1 MAEFTNFTNDTL
13 PVRPVAPAQNMTT
26 PVIENVQTDTMQ
38 STVTQNPVVQNA
50 VEQVT
55 EPVQETKPYTLRTLC
70 ADDLFPMARIISK
83 IGIDR
88 FRDAFNENDIKA
100 LIKSLNKQEGAD
112 DSDNAPVSDDVVTS
126 VGMSVV
132 LSMTQV
138 VLSHIS
144 DCRTDIYTFLG
155 GVSGMKP
162 EAIATLPIEVFAEMV
177 VDVIQKPEFEN
188 FIKVVSKLLK

>member
-13 PVRPVAPAQNMTT
+13 PVRPVAPAQAQDMAAS
-26 PVIENVQTDTMQ
+26 VQMNNIQSAVMQ
-38 STVTQNPVVQNA
+38 KTVAQNA
-50 VEQVT
+50 VEQVP

-83 IGIDR
+83 VGIDR
-88 FRDAFNENDIKA
+88 FRDAFNQNDIKA

-112 DSDNAPVSDDVVTS
+112 DSDNAPVSDEVVTS

-132 LSMTQV
+132 LSISQV

>member
-13 PVRPVAPAQNMTT
+13 PVRPVAPAQAQDMAAS
-26 PVIENVQTDTMQ
+26 VQMNNIQSAVMQ
-38 STVTQNPVVQNA
+38 KTVAQNA
-50 VEQVT
+50 VEQVP

-88 FRDAFNENDIKA
+88 FRDAFNQNDIKA

>member
-13 PVRPVAPAQNMTT
+13 PVRPVAQAQAQDMAAS
-26 PVIENVQTDTMQ
+26 VQMNNIQSAVMQ
-38 STVTQNPVVQNA
+38 KTVAQNA
-50 VEQVT
+50 VEQVP

-88 FRDAFNENDIKA
+88 FRDAFNQNDIKA

-177 VDVIQKPEFEN
+177 VDVIQEPEFEN

>member
-13 PVRPVAPAQNMTT
+13 PVRPVAPAQAQDMAAS
-26 PVIENVQTDTMQ
+26 VQMNNIQSAVMQ
-38 STVTQNPVVQNA
+38 KTVAQKA
-50 VEQVT
+50 VEQVP

-88 FRDAFNENDIKA
+88 FRDAFNQNDIKA

>member
-1 MAEFTNFTNDTL
+1 MAEFTSFTNDTL
-13 PVRPVAPAQNMTT
+13 PVRSVAPAQAQDM
-26 PVIENVQTDTMQ
+26 VASVQMNTMQ
-38 STVTQNPVVQNA
+38 SAVMQKTAQNA
-50 VEQVT
+50 VEQVP

-88 FRDAFNENDIKA
+88 FRDAFNQNDIKA

-155 GVSGMKP
+155 GVSDMKP

>member
-1 MAEFTNFTNDTL
+1 MAEFTSFTNDTL
-13 PVRPVAPAQNMTT
+13 PVKPAGQTTPTPAPAPTVETVQVGAMQN
-26 PVIENVQTDTMQ
+26 
-38 STVTQNPVVQNA
+38 TV
-50 VEQVT
+50 

-83 IGIDR
+83 VGIDR
-88 FRDAFNENDIKA
+88 FRDAFNQNDIKA

-112 DSDNAPVSDDVVTS
+112 DSDNAPVSDEVVTS

-132 LSMTQV
+132 LSISQV
-138 VLSHIS
+138 VLSHLS
-144 DCRTDIYTFLG
+144 DCRTDIYTFLS

-162 EAIATLPIEVFAEMV
+162 ESIAALPIEVFAEMV

>member
-13 PVRPVAPAQNMTT
+13 PIRPMAQAQDMAASVQMNNIQSAVMQKTVA
-26 PVIENVQTDTMQ
+26 
-38 STVTQNPVVQNA
+38 QNA
-50 VEQVT
+50 VEQVP
-55 EPVQETKPYTLRTLC
+55 EPVQETKLYTLRTLC

-88 FRDAFNENDIKA
+88 FRDAFNQNDIKA

-112 DSDNAPVSDDVVTS
+112 NSDNAPVSDDVVTS

>member
-13 PVRPVAPAQNMTT
+13 PVRPVAPAQAQDMAAS
-26 PVIENVQTDTMQ
+26 VQMNNIQSAVMQ
-38 STVTQNPVVQNA
+38 KTVAQNA
-50 VEQVT
+50 VEQVP

-88 FRDAFNENDIKA
+88 FRDAFNQNDIKA

-177 VDVIQKPEFEN
+177 VDVIQEPEFEN

>member
-13 PVRPVAPAQNMTT
+13 PVRPVAPAQAQDMAAS
-26 PVIENVQTDTMQ
+26 VQMNNIQSAVMQ
-38 STVTQNPVVQNA
+38 KTVAQNA
-50 VEQVT
+50 VEQVP

-88 FRDAFNENDIKA
+88 FRDAFNQNDIKA

-155 GVSGMKP
+155 GVSDMKP

>member
-1 MAEFTNFTNDTL
+1 MAEFTSFTNDTL
-13 PVRPVAPAQNMTT
+13 PVRPVAPAQAQDMAASVQMN
-26 PVIENVQTDTMQ
+26 NVQSAVMQ
-38 STVTQNPVVQNA
+38 KTVAQNA

-88 FRDAFNENDIKA
+88 FRDAFNQNDIKA

-132 LSMTQV
+132 LSMAQV